1 MRIAIF
7 LAAAMLALCAAER
20 SAVLQRSH
28 GNTQQQQLEPPWSV
42 ASTELREQQQLRL
55 PTLQMLR
62 GGGATLSRLL
72 PILLGRQQCRIL
84 MVGLDAAG
92 KTTILYQLKLG
103 EMTNTAPTLGFNVE
117 TVSYKNI
124 EFMVWDMGGQ
134 DAIRPLW
141 RHYYENAQA
150 LIFVV
155 DSADEERMEEAREEL
170 SKLMEEDDLNEAVLL
185 VYANKQVRRLPA
197 HARATPTHAKQ
208 YLASRPLLTLPPLTY
223 FSSTCRRSFRV
234 VPRCRVHHR
243 TCRKPRACRRW
254 PTRWTSPR
262 SASACGTFRR
272 AAPPRATASGMG
284 STGSPKSSR
293 RRSERVKARPYVY
306 VHTNRAQGV

>member
-1 MRIAIF
+1 MLRVALACFLLIAPT
-7 LAAAMLALCAAER
+7 LGEVPSSLSSRSR
-20 SAVLQRSH
+20 SAVLGGSERV
-28 GNTQQQQLEPPWSV
+28 QQL
-42 ASTELREQQQLRL
+42 QQ
-55 PTLQMLR
+55 LR

-72 PILLGRQQCRIL
+72 PILLGKQQCRIL

-155 DSADEERMEEAREEL
+155 DSADEERLDEAREEL
-170 SKLMEEDDLNEAVLL
+170 AKLMDEAQLKDAVLL
-185 VYANKQVRRLPA
+185 VYANKQDMPE
-197 HARATPTHAKQ
+197 AKGVQ
-208 YLASRPLLTLPPLTY
+208 EVADALELTTVKNRVWYIQACSASSGDGIRDGLDWLASKL
-223 FSSTCRRSFRV
+223 
-234 VPRCRVHHR
+234 
-243 TCRKPRACRRW
+243 
-254 PTRWTSPR
+254 
-262 SASACGTFRR
+262 ASA
-272 AAPPRATASGMG
+272 
-284 STGSPKSSR
+284 K
-293 RRSERVKARPYVY
+293 KK
-306 VHTNRAQGV
+306 

>member
-1 MRIAIF
+1 MRSLQPLVVFSCAFLF
-7 LAAAMLALCAAER
+7 LAPISGDR
-20 SAVLQRSH
+20 STVAPNHRTVTIGSQFGQSSSWQSQPWLPPRQQTEQDLPLHSRLQ
-28 GNTQQQQLEPPWSV
+28 L
-42 ASTELREQQQLRL
+42 
-55 PTLQMLR
+55 LR

-134 DAIRPLW
+134 HAIRQLW

-155 DSADEERMEEAREEL
+155 DSCDEERFKEVRASTSPLPPFAADLCKGPDARRNTESCIPLCEASPQAREEL
-170 SKLMEEDDLNEAVLL
+170 QKLMEEVELKDAVVL
-185 VYANKQVRRLPA
+185 VYANKQDMPEALGVQEVADALELTNVRSHTWYIQACSAQSGEGVKEGLDWL
-197 HARATPTHAKQ
+197 ATKLAAK
-208 YLASRPLLTLPPLTY
+208 TK
-223 FSSTCRRSFRV
+223 RS
-234 VPRCRVHHR
+234 
-243 TCRKPRACRRW
+243 
-254 PTRWTSPR
+254 
-262 SASACGTFRR
+262 
-272 AAPPRATASGMG
+272 
-284 STGSPKSSR
+284 
-293 RRSERVKARPYVY
+293 
-306 VHTNRAQGV
+306 